1 MVYQR
6 ELTKRQQEILD
17 FIRAEIHRRGFPPSV
32 REIGEAVGLSSSST
46 VHSHLAALESKG
58 LIRRDPSKPRALEV
72 LDFRDTERAV
82 DYGSVRAVPL
92 VGQVAAG
99 QPILAAENIEAT
111 LPLPA
116 ELAGDET
123 FILRVRGDSMIE
135 AGILEGDFLVVRQ
148 QPTATDGDIVVA
160 IIEDE
165 ATVKRIHFDGGRVR
179 LMPANPAYEPIEVD
193 REDSRVIGK
202 VIGLLR
208 NYQSSV
214 VY

>member
-6 ELTKRQQEILD
+6 ELTKRQQQILD

-160 IIEDE
+160 MIEDE
-165 ATVKRIHFDGGRVR
+165 ATVKRYFRETDRIR
-179 LMPANPAYEPIEVD
+179 LQPENSSMEPIYARDVQ
-193 REDSRVIGK
+193 ILGK
-202 VIGLLR
+202 VVALFRRL
-208 NYQSSV
+208 
-214 VY
+214 